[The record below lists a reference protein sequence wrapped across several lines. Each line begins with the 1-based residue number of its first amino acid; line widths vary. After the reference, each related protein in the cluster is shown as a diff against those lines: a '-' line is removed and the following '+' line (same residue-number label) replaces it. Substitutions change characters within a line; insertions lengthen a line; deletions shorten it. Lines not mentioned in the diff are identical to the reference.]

1 MNLLS
6 QHVRLVCIYEPE
18 NVTKTIKKIVKDN
31 FYPIEDC
38 LKICLEFK
46 QTEATAL
53 LYKKIGNYSM
63 AVTVYLLMLQQ
74 GLDYNRLKKE
84 LFYLN

>member
-38 LKICLEFK
+38 LKICKEFK

-53 LYKKIGNYSM
+53 LYKKIGNHSM
-63 AVTVYLLMLQQ
+63 AVSIYLMML
-74 GLDYNRLKKE
+74 
-84 LFYLN
+84 